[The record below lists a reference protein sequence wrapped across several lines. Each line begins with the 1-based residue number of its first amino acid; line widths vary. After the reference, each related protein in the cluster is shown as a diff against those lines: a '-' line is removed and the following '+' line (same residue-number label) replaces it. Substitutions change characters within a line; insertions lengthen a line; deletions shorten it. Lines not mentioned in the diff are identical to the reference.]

1 MAKSGNFLALDL
13 GAESGRAIVGSLKDQ
28 HLSLSEVHRF
38 SNVHVRLPDGWHWD
52 TLRLWTDIKEGIR
65 KGVEATDGDLL
76 SVGIDTWGVDF
87 GLFDRHD
94 ALVGPPYMYR
104 DSRTDGA
111 IDAAE
116 KLVPRQEIFERT
128 GIQFLQLN
136 SLFQL
141 FSMIKNEVP
150 ALGIAETFLT
160 MPDLFNFWLTGR
172 KVIEFSFATTTMC
185 YDPRASDWAR
195 PMLEKLGIPTHIFPE
210 VVPSGTVLGKLLP
223 EVAEEVGINDLT
235 VVAPASHDTGSA
247 VVGVPAQGDRFAWI
261 SSGTWSILGAEL
273 TQPVIT
279 SKGMAANLTNEG
291 GMNHTFRFCRNIM
304 GLWLIQQCRRTWL
317 LQGED
322 LSYSEI
328 TRLAAESEPLRSL
341 IDPDCSDFF
350 SPGDMPSRIQAYC
363 QRTGQPVPETKGAIV
378 RCALDSLALKYRW
391 VLDRIEECLGYRLDP
406 LHIVGGGTKNELL
419 SQLTATSIGRQVVTG
434 PIEATASG
442 NIVVQA
448 MAMGYLDSLE
458 EGRQVVRNSFPTVT
472 FEPKDR
478 SGWDE
483 AYDHLL
489 ELMP

>member
-363 QRTGQPVPETKGAIV
+363 RRTGQPVPETKGAIV

-448 MAMGYLDSLE
+448 MAMGHLDSLE